1 MRTLTEREVQRLLST
16 PRQER
21 DRLILAVL
29 YETGCSVGEAAELEV
44 KDILEN
50 ELKIRGAKAR
60 EVAISPSLSQR
71 LREFCDSRQ
80 ADEPVFAGTHGTITP
95 KRIRQL
101 VQHYTEL
108 ALGERLPPK
117 TLRYTHFAHAVD
129 EGMDLK
135 DLGEELGL
143 QTQRAGQLYALFATA
158 GTGTTYR
165 QFLDSI

>member
-1 MRTLTEREVQRLLST
+1 MRTLTEQEVQRLLST

-21 DRLILAVL
+21 DRLLLGVL
-29 YETGCSVGEAAELEV
+29 YETGCSVSEAAELEV
-44 KDILEN
+44 KDLGDTG
-50 ELKIRGAKAR
+50 LRFRGAKAR
-60 EVAISPSLSQR
+60 EVGISPNFAHR
-71 LREFCDSRQ
+71 LREFCEGKKANQ
-80 ADEPVFAGTHGTITP
+80 PVFAGTHGTITP

-108 ALGERLPPK
+108 ALGERLPPT

-135 DLGEELGL
+135 DLREELGL

-158 GTGTTYR
+158 GTGATYR